1 MSVLSEDKVLNILI
15 EAGWPPELLK
25 KAFEIA
31 FLESTFETGDK
42 EDHRG
47 RTSLGLFQ
55 ITKAQEKAAK
65 NVLGSDFSYDND
77 EDREKL
83 LDPLTN
89 AKVAYE
95 AYRIR
100 DEDWREAAIKEE
112 TWHMKEDDPETP
124 DDESSP
130 FAYNTD
136 PWLVWTPH
144 AAQKRIAAN
153 PDIINVGDEEAPASH
168 YRGVFDNTQD
178 AAEKWQKTKGPELV
192 RGVMSEE
199 LVFSDPSS
207 SLVSS
212 KERLEGLQNFNL
224 SDKGYSF
231 RPKYPNQKD
240 FDSYISDNTKTE
252 TQTALKPSMFP
263 SRQEYESTV
272 SKNTS
277 NVLATGTDQ
286 TEDRFQP
293 NFLKPDPKG
302 GAMGAIENMRQ

>member
-1 MSVLSEDKVLNILI
+1 MV
-15 EAGWPPELLK
+15 
-25 KAFEIA
+25 
-31 FLESTFETGDK
+31 
-42 EDHRG
+42 
-47 RTSLGLFQ
+47 
-55 ITKAQEKAAK
+55 
-65 NVLGSDFSYDND
+65 
-77 EDREKL
+77 
-83 LDPLTN
+83 
-89 AKVAYE
+89 
-95 AYRIR
+95 
-100 DEDWREAAIKEE
+100 
-112 TWHMKEDDPETP
+112 EDDPKTP
-124 DDESSP
+124 DDETYNY
-130 FAYNTD
+130 AYNTD

-144 AAQKRIAAN
+144 KAQKQIAEN
-153 PDIINVGDEEAPASH
+153 PNIINTGNKIFYSDGRTSGEEAGYYA
-168 YRGVFDNTQD
+168 GVLQNTRD
-178 AAEKWQKTKGPELV
+178 AAERWQATEGPDIVKGV
-192 RGVMSEE
+192 KSEE

-293 NFLKPDPKG
+293 NFLKQN
-302 GAMGAIENMRQ
+302 IVE